1 MRVASVSV
9 VRHLFRRRLRRNITW
24 IMGPRGSFLFC
35 YVAAL
40 LASRALGE
48 AGLAGDVPGL
58 AAAAVAGIAIR
69 YGCSFGP
76 IDAIG
81 LGLARFAFAAAV
93 GEPVSD
99 AALGLGLDI
108 AAIVAACLMFTRMRA
123 VGFISSQFRV
133 VAAGC
138 VAALSI
144 SIVQAAP
151 DAVRLSAGV
160 IEALSFGATFIS
172 AGVVV
177 ALVLILALSYDRP
190 YRGPAA
196 DRFESARRQAEA
208 IAVIAALAAFSVAAV
223 AIGRQEL
230 ALGASVVLIWSAMRF
245 GLFPTSLGALL
256 LMSTLLA
263 FGAGE
268 GWGALSTMR
277 PAEAGILR
285 ALALALLVLPSV
297 LVAAV
302 IHDHQVA
309 RRDLAFRAFHDGL
322 TTLANRTRFLDVL
335 TSATDAA
342 RAKGKRFALFL
353 VDLDHFKSV
362 NDSFGHAS
370 GDALLVEVSRRLR
383 DTVRATDMVA
393 RLGGDEFAVVAPVP
407 SADDAA
413 RLAARLVKGVDQAFT
428 HNGLELRPTIT
439 IGVALAPDSTADAE
453 RLMALADQALYE
465 AKAAGRNCWRVCS
478 EDAADAFA
486 ADWDLDAAELKP
498 QIVYLD

>member
-1 MRVASVSV
+1 MRVASASI
-9 VRHLFRRRLRRNITW
+9 VRHFFRSRLRGSLLW
-24 IMGPRGSFLFC
+24 IFGPRGSFLAC
-35 YVAAL
+35 YAAAL

-48 AGLAGDVPGL
+48 AGLGGDVPGL
-58 AAAAVAGIAIR
+58 AAAAVAGVAIR
-69 YGCSFGP
+69 YGCAFGP
-76 IDAIG
+76 IDAIR
-81 LGLARFAFAAAV
+81 LGLVRFAFAAVA
-93 GEPVSD
+93 GEPVAD

-108 AAIVAACLMFTRMRA
+108 ASIVAACVMFARMRA

-133 VAAGC
+133 ASAACAVALAIC
-138 VAALSI
+138 V
-144 SIVQAAP
+144 VQAAP
-151 DAVRLSAGV
+151 DAVLLSAGV
-160 IEALSFGATFIS
+160 KNVLLFGATFLA
-172 AGVVV
+172 AGVVM

-190 YRGPAA
+190 YRAPASN
-196 DRFESARRQAEA
+196 RFEAARRQAEA
-208 IAVIAALAAFSVAAV
+208 IAVFAALAAFSLAAV
-223 AIGRQEL
+223 ATGRQEL
-230 ALGASVVLIWSAMRF
+230 ALGASVALLWSAMRF

-256 LMSTLLA
+256 VMSTLVA

-268 GWGALSTMR
+268 DWSALAGAG
-277 PAEAGILR
+277 PAEAELLR
-285 ALALALLVLPSV
+285 MLALGLLVLPNV
-297 LVAAV
+297 MVAAV

-322 TTLANRTRFLDVL
+322 TTLANRARFLEVL
-335 TSATDAA
+335 TGATEAA

-353 VDLDHFKSV
+353 VDLDHFKAV

-370 GDALLVEVSRRLR
+370 GDAMLVEVSRRLR

-439 IGVALAPDSTADAE
+439 VGVALAPDSTADAE